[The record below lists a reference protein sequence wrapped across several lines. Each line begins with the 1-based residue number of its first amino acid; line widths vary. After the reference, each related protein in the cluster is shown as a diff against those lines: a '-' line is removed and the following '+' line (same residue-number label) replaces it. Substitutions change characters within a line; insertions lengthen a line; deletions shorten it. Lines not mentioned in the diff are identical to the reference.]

1 VRERPRQVIIAAFD
15 FPDLPVRLFPKT
27 LTALLFSSLTAV
39 ATPAGADATYVI
51 IRHGEK
57 PPGGLGQLTCQGLN
71 RALALPPVLLAR
83 FGVPAELFAP
93 NPAVKKADKGVP
105 YFYIRPLATIEP
117 LAIRLG
123 MPVDISWE
131 MTQVKPLAEA
141 LLQKPDGTYV
151 IVWEHHLAVQLA
163 QALLLQAG
171 GDPAQV
177 PHWQDN
183 DFDSIYVVR
192 RPAGAATA
200 ATFRIERQGLNK
212 LPEACPDNNAKPE

>member
-1 VRERPRQVIIAAFD
+1 MQRRRRQVIIAPFA
-15 FPDLPVRLFPKT
+15 FPDLHVRHFPKT
-27 LTALLFSSLTAV
+27 LTALLFSSLA
-39 ATPAGADATYVI
+39 ALAAPASADATYVI

-57 PPGGLGQLTCQGLN
+57 PPGGLGQLNCQGLN
-71 RALALPPVLLAR
+71 RALALPPVLLSR
-83 FGVPAELFAP
+83 FGKPTALFAP
-93 NPAVKKADKGVP
+93 NPAVKKPDKGVP
-105 YFYIRPLATIEP
+105 YYYIRPLATIEP

-123 MPVDISWE
+123 MPVDIGWE

-151 IVWEHHLAVQLA
+151 IAWEHHLAVQLA

-177 PHWQDN
+177 PHWEDG

-192 RPAGAATA
+192 RPAGAASA
-200 ATFRIERQGLNK
+200 ATFETDRQGLNK
-212 LPEACPDNNAKPE
+212 LPETCPDNNAKPE